1 MTSIFFSRCKAE
13 FLIQLDGFVRYKH
26 PLLFLASTNLP
37 WTIDPGLLRRFQNI
51 INIGLPGQ
59 KHRESILYNNLSL
72 IPEKNAWKSI
82 DIAAIASITDGFS
95 GSDLQRACAQA
106 TKKMLR
112 KRVAIKDKNLQNRKE
127 HTSRNNVNSRH
138 LCIGRYKQFL
148 NLNMFPVS
156 LILNHMHNTSH
167 LVTYY
172 ALFISVHIT
181 KT

>member
-1 MTSIFFSRCKAE
+1 MLQYFFSRCKAE

-112 KRVAIKDKNLQNRKE
+112 KRVAIKDKNLQNRSNS
-127 HTSRNNVNSRH
+127 SRNNVNSRH

-156 LILNHMHNTSH
+156 FI
-167 LVTYY
+167 Y
-172 ALFISVHIT
+172 A
-181 KT
+181 

>member
-1 MTSIFFSRCKAE
+1 MNHREGSLVTSIRYLRFIVKEISHSLIIFDSIFISRCKAE

-59 KHRESILYNNLSL
+59 KNRECILHNNLSL
-72 IPEKNAWKSI
+72 IPEKNAWKNI

-112 KRVAIKDKNLQNRKE
+112 KRVAIKDKNLQNRSNS
-127 HTSRNNVNSRH
+127 SRNNVNSRH
-138 LCIGRYKQFL
+138 LCIGR
-148 NLNMFPVS
+148 
-156 LILNHMHNTSH
+156 
-167 LVTYY
+167 
-172 ALFISVHIT
+172 
-181 KT
+181 

>member
-1 MTSIFFSRCKAE
+1 M
-13 FLIQLDGFVRYKH
+13 IQLDGFIRYQH

-72 IPEKNAWKSI
+72 IPEKNAWKNI

-112 KRVAIKDKNLQNRKE
+112 KRVAIKDKNLQNRSNS
-127 HTSRNNVNSRH
+127 SRNNVNSRH

-148 NLNMFPVS
+148 NCNVLPVS
-156 LILNHMHNTSH
+156 LILHMHNTRPR
-167 LVTYY
+167 VTCY
-172 ALFISVHIT
+172 ALFVSVHIT